1 MVGSLT
7 GDHTAVVQC
16 HVGMVFRS
24 VEGHAPNLPPRL
36 EERIV
41 SEQPNNRER
50 ATPNHAPLMVNIQS
64 MDRSARAAKLVALEP
79 KLLEELAP
87 IHDHSTEG
95 RIVSDLHPCP
105 RIVTPIHAQVK
116 WNTISHQR
124 FQKC

>member
-1 MVGSLT
+1 MTSTTFQVMADSPT

-16 HVGMVFRS
+16 RVGMVFRS
-24 VEGHAPNLPPRL
+24 VEGHAADPAPRL

-64 MDRSARAAKLVALEP
+64 MDHSARAAKLVALEP

-95 RIVSDLHPCP
+95 RIVSDLHPYP
-105 RIVTPIHAQVK
+105 RIATPIHVQVK
-116 WNTISHQR
+116 
-124 FQKC
+124 